1 MENSHIYH
9 ISANKWYPM
18 RLKTR
23 KTFVPKTIKP
33 GTIDRNSD
41 LIDNL
46 ALITGEVD
54 TAMPDQRETTEEKPR
69 HTLSIAMPQP
79 RFNASLAILDDTL
92 FIYGGTYE
100 RGDREYILDSLYS
113 IDLGRLD
120 GVRTIY
126 DKTDESIWIDSDETD
141 EDEEWEDDT
150 ESDDDDDDEEEEDN
164 EEVNPLDMNNID
176 VPVDDETSN
185 DVTVTTDLKSSLYPL
200 PDPFE
205 TLKHYYQRCSP
216 RFIEVQL
223 QQSANPSRGK
233 ELRRDVF
240 AVVEE
245 HYWSMREE
253 VRNLEE
259 QLEES
264 GVGDIVVGGLS
275 TRRGVR

>member
-1 MENSHIYH
+1 
-9 ISANKWYPM
+9 M
-18 RLKTR
+18 RLKAR
-23 KTFVPKTIKP
+23 KATAPKTPKP
-33 GTIDRNSD
+33 GTIDRNAD

-46 ALITGEVD
+46 ASITGEVD
-54 TAMPDQRETTEEKPR
+54 TAMPDQEKAIEEKPR
-69 HTLSIAMPQP
+69 HILSIAMPQP

-100 RGDREYILDSLYS
+100 KGDREYILDSLYS

-126 DKTDESIWIDSDETD
+126 DKTDESLWIDSDEED
-141 EDEEWEDDT
+141 EDEEWEDDND
-150 ESDDDDDDEEEEDN
+150 SDDEDEADN
-164 EEVNPLDMNNID
+164 EEVNPLNMDNID
-176 VPVDDETSN
+176 VPADDETSN
-185 DVTVTTDLKSSLYPL
+185 DVTVTADLQSSIYPP

-205 TLKHYYQRCSP
+205 TLKHYYERCSP

-223 QQSANPSRGK
+223 QQSATPSRGK

-253 VRNLEE
+253 IRNLEE

-275 TRRGVR
+275 NRRGVR